1 MLKGN
6 LLFYYEKRDDKE
18 PIGVIVL
25 EGCTVE
31 LSEMNDTNTF
41 TFELVFQG
49 TFVIHGY
56 SISPIFKIVYT
67 RFHYLIQCNPK
78 PGT

>member
-1 MLKGN
+1 MPVTAKIETFFLLQRWFVLKGN
-6 LLFYYEKRDDKE
+6 LLFYYEKKDDRE
-18 PIGVIVL
+18 PIGVIIL

-49 TFVIHGY
+49 MSV
-56 SISPIFKIVYT
+56 
-67 RFHYLIQCNPK
+67 
-78 PGT
+78 

>member
-1 MLKGN
+1 M
-6 LLFYYEKRDDKE
+6 LFYYEKKEDRD
-18 PIGVIVL
+18 PIGVVIL

-49 TFVIHGY
+49 KT
-56 SISPIFKIVYT
+56 T
-67 RFHYLIQCNPK
+67 
-78 PGT
+78 

>member
-25 EGCTVE
+25 EGCTIE

-49 TFVIHGY
+49 KFVITEC
-56 SISPIFKIVYT
+56 SISPIFKIVS
-67 RFHYLIQCNPK
+67 I
-78 PGT
+78 

>member
-1 MLKGN
+1 MVLLYAIQRWFVLKGN
-6 LLFYYEKRDDKE
+6 LLFYYEKKDEKD
-18 PIGVIVL
+18 PIGVIIL

-49 TFVIHGY
+49 TKEFKYKLNTVITDTKVV
-56 SISPIFKIVYT
+56 I
-67 RFHYLIQCNPK
+67 
-78 PGT
+78 